1 MTANAVR
8 VNMSAEGKSQSRATE
23 SIKFPALFSWRLS
36 DKCGKAR
43 ERGGRVSPFASF
55 FILSADFRRFQT
67 VRELFASPMH
77 ESSTP
82 KKSRSTAR

>member
-8 VNMSAEGKSQSRATE
+8 VNMSAEGKSQSRAAE
-23 SIKFPALFSWRLS
+23 SIKFPALFSQS
-36 DKCGKAR
+36 
-43 ERGGRVSPFASF
+43 
-55 FILSADFRRFQT
+55 
-67 VRELFASPMH
+67 FASPTH